1 MKTLRIVRFIVN
13 VILAAGTLLVFN
25 ESDTF
30 VPNFIGL
37 ACGALLIVINPKGDA
52 WMRANGKDEK

>member
-1 MKTLRIVRFIVN
+1 MKTLRILRFMAN
-13 VILAAGTLLVFN
+13 VILAAGCLLVFN

-37 ACGALLIVINPKGDA
+37 ACGVLLIVINPHGDA
-52 WMRANGKDEK
+52 WMRANNKK